1 MLQEFRRHKSA
12 LGAAQDRAT
21 LMSGA
26 SERSS
31 LLGANAQSTSSAL
44 LRERGQIGGAHQ
56 AVRLG
61 SALKPLQAVGWHWL
75 LRLLKWPSVACQ
87 PHVRAPL
94 PCCKPWTHLLA
105 PCMTGLRG
113 QYDLHVS

>member
-1 MLQEFRRHKSA
+1 MLWLQEFRRHKSA

-56 AVRLG
+56 AVGLG
-61 SALKPLQAVGWHWL
+61 VALKPVKAVGWQILSL
-75 LRLLKWPSVACQ
+75 LE
-87 PHVRAPL
+87 
-94 PCCKPWTHLLA
+94 
-105 PCMTGLRG
+105 
-113 QYDLHVS
+113 